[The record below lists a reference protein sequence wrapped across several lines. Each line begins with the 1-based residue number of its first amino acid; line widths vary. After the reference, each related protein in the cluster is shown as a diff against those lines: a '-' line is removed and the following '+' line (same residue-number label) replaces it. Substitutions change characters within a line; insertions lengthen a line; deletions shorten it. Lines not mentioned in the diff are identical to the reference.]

1 MPERHYLMPTSL
13 PGSVHIHD
21 RPEALLQAFFRENRY
36 TQVAVLTDNNTQQ
49 HCYPLVKEWLPPH
62 HLITVA
68 PGEEAKNLQTCTEVW
83 HALTQLQIDRHA
95 LVLVLGGGVL
105 GDLGGFCAA
114 TYKRGIDFVLMPTTL
129 LAQVDA
135 SVGGKLGIDF
145 EGLKNHIGVFQLP
158 TATLISPAFLA
169 TLPVRELR
177 SGFAEVIKH
186 CVISDRQKWNEI
198 RRKPLANQPWKDL
211 IAHSVSFKEGVTQRD
226 PKEKGERKIL
236 NFGHTVGHAIESLSL
251 LTAQRLFHGE
261 AIALGMVA
269 EAHIAAAKNLL
280 SVSEVEEL
288 ETFVWSIYDKVAMPP
303 ASRVWEV
310 MKQDK
315 KNKGNEVLM
324 ALPKGLGSAVWDV
337 AVSEK
342 EVVAALKIFD
352 RH

>member
-1 MPERHYLMPTSL
+1 MPTSL
-13 PGSVHIHD
+13 PGSVQIQNH
-21 RPEALLQAFFRENRY
+21 PEALLRPFFEENTY
-36 TQVAVLTDNNTQQ
+36 TQIAVLTDRNTQQ
-49 HCYPLVKEWLPPH
+49 HCYPLVKAFLPPH

-83 HALTQLQIDRHA
+83 HSLTQLQFDRHA
-95 LVLVLGGGVL
+95 LLLVLGGGVL

-158 TATLISPAFLA
+158 KSTLISPAFLQ
-169 TLPVRELR
+169 TLPPRELR

-186 CVISDRQKWNEI
+186 CLISDRQKWNEI
-198 RRKPLANQPWKDL
+198 KQKDLASQNWKDL
-211 IAHSVSFKEGVTQRD
+211 IAHSVAFKEGVTQRD

-251 LTAQRLFHGE
+251 ATSHRLFHGE

-269 EAHIAAAKNLL
+269 EAHIAAAKGLL
-280 SVSEVEEL
+280 TGSEVTDIEA
-288 ETFVWSIYDKVAMPP
+288 FIWKIYDRVSLPP
-303 ASRVWEV
+303 SPQVWEI

-324 ALPKGLGSAVWDV
+324 ALPKGSGSAVWDV

-352 RH
+352 SH